1 MTIPLFDPHCL
12 ARTSD
17 PQTSHDAAA
26 SIVPHLPRLQRQ
38 ALEAVAMTPG
48 RTSTELAR
56 LHGVHDPRVYNRRL
70 TELARLGLVVRG
82 AARRCSVT
90 GRSAAT
96 WVMPPAERGAAS

>member
-1 MTIPLFDPHCL
+1 MTLPLFDPHRL

-48 RTSTELAR
+48 RTATELAR
-56 LHGVHDPRVYNRRL
+56 LHGVPDPRVFNRRL
-70 TELARLGLVVRG
+70 TELARQGLVVRG
-82 AARRCSVT
+82 PVRRCSVT

-96 WVMPPAERGAAS
+96 WARPQAEKGAAS